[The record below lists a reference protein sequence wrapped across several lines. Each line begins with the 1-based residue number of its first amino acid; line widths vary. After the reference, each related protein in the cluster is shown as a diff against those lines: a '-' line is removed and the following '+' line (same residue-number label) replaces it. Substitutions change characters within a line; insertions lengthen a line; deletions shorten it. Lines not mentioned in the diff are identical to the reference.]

1 MTFLKIPLCLHTGA
15 FVLRLVKTVSHSSLA
30 AFTHQHTNLGRVAS
44 RLNLPNELSYALLE
58 LRSSAARIARL
69 TRIIPLLTGANQCCM
84 S

>member
-1 MTFLKIPLCLHTGA
+1 
-15 FVLRLVKTVSHSSLA
+15 
-30 AFTHQHTNLGRVAS
+30 VAS